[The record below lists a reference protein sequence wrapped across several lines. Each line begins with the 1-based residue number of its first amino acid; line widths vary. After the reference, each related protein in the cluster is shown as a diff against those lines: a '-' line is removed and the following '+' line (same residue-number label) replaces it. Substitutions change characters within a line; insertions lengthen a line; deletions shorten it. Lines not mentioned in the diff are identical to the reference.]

1 MSKIPTTD
9 IGGFSHIALGI
20 IEVMNEHSFV
30 LIIEDHPLYKQALV
44 SLLKMSFPEHE
55 IMAFNSA
62 EEAQDFLSKRSNQSI
77 SNSLALLDLTLPG
90 LSGIELI
97 SRIHHDYPDLQIA
110 VISGSDEAVKVG
122 ACLGAGARAYI
133 NKNTAPD
140 RIVDLIG
147 RALLSGLAKQTWLNI
162 TGTQSLD
169 NIPKIH
175 LTVRQIQVL
184 VLICKGFT
192 NKQIADELETVEA
205 TAKAH
210 VSAILRE
217 LGVDSRTQA
226 LLVAQ
231 KLGFHE

>member
-1 MSKIPTTD
+1 M
-9 IGGFSHIALGI
+9 GI
-20 IEVMNEHSFV
+20 IEGMNETSFV

-55 IMAFNSA
+55 ICAYNSA
-62 EEAQDFLSKRSNQSI
+62 EDALEFLCQKDNAAVSQ
-77 SNSLALLDLTLPG
+77 SLALLDLTLPG
-90 LSGIELI
+90 LSGLELI
-97 SRIHHDYPDLQIA
+97 NKVHNDYPDLQIA
-110 VISGSDEAVKVG
+110 VISGSDEQIKVG

-133 NKNTAPD
+133 SKNTPPD

-147 RALLSGLAKQTWLNI
+147 RALRSGLQKQTWVNI
-162 TGTQSLD
+162 SGTQNLD

-175 LTVRQIQVL
+175 LTTRQIEVL
-184 VLICKGFT
+184 TLVCKGFT
-192 NKQIADELETVEA
+192 NKQIADQLETVEA

-217 LGVDSRTQA
+217 LGVDNRTQA

-231 KLGFHE
+231 KLGFHD

>member
-1 MSKIPTTD
+1 MSKITTAD
-9 IGGFSHIALGI
+9 FGGFGHIGLGI
-20 IEVMNEHSFV
+20 IQAMTEPSFV

-44 SLLKMSFPEHE
+44 SLLKLSFPEHD
-55 IMAFNSA
+55 IVAYNNA
-62 EEAQDFLSKRSNQSI
+62 EEAQEFLSKRSNQSI
-77 SNSLALLDLTLPG
+77 IRSLALLDLTLPG

-97 SRIHHDYPDLQIA
+97 SRFHHEHPDLQIA

-133 NKNTAPD
+133 NKNTTPD

-147 RALLSGLAKQTWLNI
+147 RALHSGLPKQTWVNI
-162 TGTQSLD
+162 SGVQSLD

-175 LTVRQIQVL
+175 LTSRQIQVL
-184 VLICKGFT
+184 VLVCKGLT
-192 NKQIADELETVEA
+192 NKQIADELDTVEA